1 MPKKR
6 LIFVLL
12 HLNGQFCISRNFRLQ
27 KVGNADW
34 LKRNYNFSKVS
45 RFIDELV
52 ILNVESDNID
62 QKRFLATASSIAAE
76 VFVPVAL
83 GGAIRDFRDAETYFQ
98 NGADKV
104 VVNTLLWQNPAVV
117 REIANVYGEQ
127 ALMASVDYRG
137 LEGPRTPFLRGGEG
151 PAASAALGSWVS
163 HVASLGVGEILIN
176 SVDRD
181 GTGMGLDLGVF
192 DVVPPDVNLPFVL
205 MGGVGR
211 TDHFQPGLE
220 LPRVSG
226 VATSNLFAFI
236 GKGLSASR
244 AALLEANMN
253 MASWA

>member
-52 ILNVESDNID
+52 ILNVESENID
-62 QKRFLATASSIAAE
+62 QKRFLATASSIASE

-83 GGAIRDFRDAETYFQ
+83 GGAIRDFRDAETYFH

-137 LEGPRTPFLRGGEG
+137 LEGPRTPFLRGGES
-151 PAASAALGSWVS
+151 PAAATLAPWLS
-163 HVASLGVGEILIN
+163 HVASLGVGEILLN

-181 GTGMGLDLGVF
+181 GTGMGLDLPVF
-192 DVVPPDVNLPFVL
+192 DIVPRDIHLPFVM

-211 TDHFQPGLE
+211 TDHFQPGME
-220 LPRVSG
+220 LPQVSG

-244 AALLEANMN
+244 EALLQANMN

>member
-1 MPKKR
+1 VPKKR

-12 HLNGQFCISRNFRLQ
+12 YLNGQFCISRNFRLQ

-45 RFIDELV
+45 KFIDELV
-52 ILNVESDNID
+52 ILNVESDAID
-62 QKRFLATASSIAAE
+62 QKKFLSTALSIASE

-83 GGAIRDFRDAETYFQ
+83 GGAIRNLGDAEVYFH

-104 VVNTLLWQNPAVV
+104 VVNTLLWQNPDVV
-117 REIANVYGEQ
+117 KQIANVYGEQ

-137 LEGPRTPFLRGGEG
+137 LEGARTPHLRGEG
-151 PAASAALGSWVS
+151 APTAGNAGDWLRR
-163 HVASLGVGEILIN
+163 VASLGVGEILLN

-192 DVVPPDVNLPFVL
+192 DVVPPEINLPFVL

-220 LPRVSG
+220 KSRVSG

-236 GKGLSASR
+236 GKGLSSSR
-244 AALLEANMN
+244 TQLLEAGMN

>member
-12 HLNGQFCISRNFRLQ
+12 YLNGQFCISRNFRLQ

-52 ILNVESDNID
+52 ILNVESEAID
-62 QKRFLATASSIAAE
+62 QAKFTAAAGSIAAE
-76 VFVPVAL
+76 VFVPVSL
-83 GGAIRDFRDAETYFQ
+83 GGAIRSFRDAETCFH

-104 VVNTLLWQNPAVV
+104 VVNTLLWEKPDVV
-117 REIANVYGEQ
+117 KQIADVYGEQ
-127 ALMASVDYRG
+127 ALVASVDYRG
-137 LEGPRTPFLRGGEG
+137 LEGARTPHLRGAGAPDPG
-151 PAASAALGSWVS
+151 ALSAWAA
-163 HVASLGVGEILIN
+163 HVASLGVGEILLN
-176 SVDRD
+176 SIDRD
-181 GTGMGLDLGVF
+181 GTGMGLDLNVF
-192 DVVPPDVNLPFVL
+192 DVIPPAIPQPIVL

-236 GKGLSASR
+236 GKGLSSSR
-244 AALLEANMN
+244 ASLLEAGMN
-253 MASWA
+253 MAAWA

>member
-1 MPKKR
+1 VPKKR

-12 HLNGQFCISRNFRLQ
+12 YLSGQFCISRNFRLQ
-27 KVGNADW
+27 KVGSADW

-52 ILNVESDNID
+52 ILNVESAPVD
-62 QKRFLATASSIAAE
+62 QKKFLAAASSIAAE

-83 GGAIRDFRDAETYFQ
+83 GGAIRDFHDAETYFQ

-104 VVNTLLWQNPAVV
+104 VVNTVLWQNPGVV
-117 REIANVYGEQ
+117 KQIASVYGEQ
-127 ALMASVDYRG
+127 ALMASLDYRG
-137 LEGPRTPFLRGGEG
+137 LEGARTPYLRGDGAPVPVSLG
-151 PAASAALGSWVS
+151 PWLT
-163 HVASLGVGEILIN
+163 HVASLGVGEILLN

-181 GTGMGLDLGVF
+181 GTGMGLDLTVF
-192 DVVPPDVNLPFVL
+192 DVVPPEIHLPFVL

-220 LPRVSG
+220 LPHVSG

-236 GKGLSASR
+236 GKGLSDSR
-244 AALLEANMN
+244 AALLKADMN
-253 MASWA
+253 MAAWV

>member
-1 MPKKR
+1 LPKKR

-34 LKRNYNFSKVS
+34 LKRNYNFSLVS
-45 RFIDELV
+45 RFIDELI
-52 ILNVESDNID
+52 ILNVESDAID
-62 QKRFLATASSIAAE
+62 QAKFIATASSIAAE
-76 VFVPVAL
+76 VFVPVSL
-83 GGAIRDFRDAETYFQ
+83 GGGIRSFRDAETYFH

-104 VVNTLLWQNPAVV
+104 VVNTLLWEKPDVV
-117 REIANVYGEQ
+117 KQIADVYGEQ
-127 ALMASVDYRG
+127 ALVASIDYRG
-137 LEGPRTPFLRGGEG
+137 LEGARAPHLRGSGAPDPG
-151 PAASAALGSWVS
+151 ALSAWTSRI
-163 HVASLGVGEILIN
+163 ASLGVGEILLN

-181 GTGMGLDLGVF
+181 GTGMGLDLSVF
-192 DVVPPDVNLPFVL
+192 DVVPPEIHLPIVL

-220 LPRVSG
+220 LPRASG

-236 GKGLSASR
+236 GKGLSSSR
-244 AALLEANMN
+244 ASLLEAGVN

>member
-12 HLNGQFCISRNFRLQ
+12 YLNGQFCISRNFRLQ

-52 ILNVESDNID
+52 ILNCESENVDHE
-62 QKRFLATASSIAAE
+62 RFLANASAIANE

-83 GGAIRDFRDAETYFQ
+83 GGAIRAFKDAEQYFHH
-98 NGADKV
+98 GADKI
-104 VVNTLLWQNPAVV
+104 VVNTLLWQAPSVV
-117 REIANVYGEQ
+117 RQIANVYGEQ

-137 LEGPRTPFLRGGEG
+137 LEGARLPFLRGGET
-151 PAASAALGSWVS
+151 PEASTLGAWLGHVS
-163 HVASLGVGEILIN
+163 SLGVGEILLN

-181 GTGMGLDLGVF
+181 GTGMGMDIKVF
-192 DVVPPDVNLPFVL
+192 DVVPADIHLPFVL

-220 LPRVSG
+220 LRRVSG

-236 GKGLSASR
+236 GKGLSDSR
-244 AALLEANMN
+244 AALLNGGMN